1 MAPLHRRSAA
11 LRDNRPGRGGS
22 VKGLSMAIP
31 MILAIA
37 GVAVT
42 IGAARVLVVQGVPHL
57 QVNDP
62 ALPEPTRTVT
72 ASSWVAALGTV
83 LGLGAAAIGLSRL
96 VTETAASATAAVIAA
111 ALLCGAA
118 VFGVRSV
125 IHLSRANPDRRFTI
139 LGGPSDIPAR
149 IWVTRSI
156 AAALAIAAVLI
167 LESVI
172 GFGWALLLALLLCVV
187 PGLGVRYAHNRRAEP
202 GQ

>member
-1 MAPLHRRSAA
+1 
-11 LRDNRPGRGGS
+11 
-22 VKGLSMAIP
+22 
-31 MILAIA
+31 
-37 GVAVT
+37 
-42 IGAARVLVVQGVPHL
+42 
-57 QVNDP
+57 
-62 ALPEPTRTVT
+62 
-72 ASSWVAALGTV
+72 

-167 LESVI
+167 LERII

-187 PGLGVRYAHNRRAEP
+187 QIGRASCRERVESAVVAA
-202 GQ
+202 